1 MKFTE
6 IALTMAITREEFFR
20 KLYYRM
26 HGHHGDK
33 RLYKCTQCRGRP
45 WWVSS
50 AVISTEPCSDCE
62 AVAAWREL
70 TEEEFVSETDL
81 SDLLR
86 LHSDYL
92 ADYLASELGSLYEE
106 DAESSEWAKVL
117 GKLVECLE
125 GFGDEQTATWLRSNL
140 EKHPKIMEPLVDEF
154 YTRDFLKKARKMVER
169 TMKLT
174 AMIPKATPDPGVNLY
189 LREATRCCIAGFW
202 ESSVALSR
210 TTLELALRH
219 RLKEGHGFLPTD
231 DKFETVIE
239 AAYLCRMIDHAHYGM
254 AEEVRKNGNNVVH
267 GSRANEGLAWRV
279 LVYTRG
285 VLDHLYSRL

>member
-1 MKFTE
+1 MTV
-6 IALTMAITREEFFR
+6 TREEFFR
-20 KLYYRM
+20 NLYYRLI
-26 HGHHGDK
+26 GYDSK
-33 RLYKCTQCRGRP
+33 RLYKCTQCGGRP
-45 WWVSS
+45 WWVQPDIISS
-50 AVISTEPCSDCE
+50 EPCGDCE
-62 AVAAWREL
+62 AVAWREL

-86 LHSDYL
+86 LHSDHL
-92 ADYLASELGSLYEE
+92 ADYLASGLGSLYEADVE
-106 DAESSEWAKVL
+106 SSESSEWAKLL

-125 GFGDEQTATWLRSNL
+125 GFGDEQTATWLRLNL
-140 EKHPKIMEPLVDEF
+140 ETRPKIMAPLLDEF
-154 YTRDFLKKARKMVER
+154 YTRDFLRKARKMVER

-174 AMIPKATPDPGVNLY
+174 AMTPKATPDPGVNLY
-189 LREATRCCIAGFW
+189 LREATRCCVAGFW

-239 AAYLCRMIDHAHYGM
+239 AAYMCRVIDHAHLGM

-267 GSRANEGLAWRV
+267 GSRANEGVAWHV
-279 LVYTRG
+279 LVCTRG
-285 VLDHLYSRL
+285 VLDHIYSRS